1 MATTVEGVHRLA
13 EPYLTGN
20 LKVPAES
27 RVPEAVPRG
36 VFRVTTAEMM
46 GQGKARALATGK
58 RKQKKVKTFIL
69 QTSTSSTDFIKLN
82 RPKKERG

>member
-1 MATTVEGVHRLA
+1 VAATVEGAHRLA

-36 VFRVTTAEMM
+36 VFRVKTAGML
-46 GQGKARALATGK
+46 GQGKATRAWATGK
-58 RKQKKVKTFIL
+58 KKQKKVKTFIL
-69 QTSTSSTDFIKLN
+69 QTTPFSTHFI
-82 RPKKERG
+82 